1 MFFCIPKPN
10 LQPGVSLM
18 RCWDWRRLESHRQKK
33 RSQKSSKLNKFQ
45 SDCWLYLSN
54 KIWMINCC
62 HILKRSPQQCLNYH
76 FLLKSAVWLAWSQNH
91 EHVCGVVLPPTGKK
105 TIFIFQGLSVY
116 FWGEKRGKTKKVKQK
131 EKQCPV
137 QSQNGGFLFNNYSL
151 EITRQPLCYGFQTL
165 IVTVE
170 ENAITCWR
178 RGHGR
183 GRCASHACP
192 SGSGRG
198 AASWRNLALGWV
210 TQTPTIGS
218 FQSCATW
225 SHGSF

>member
-1 MFFCIPKPN
+1 MSTSAEWCCP
-10 LQPGVSLM
+10 L
-18 RCWDWRRLESHRQKK
+18 LEKK
-33 RSQKSSKLNKFQ
+33 
-45 SDCWLYLSN
+45 LYLYF
-54 KIWMINCC
+54 
-62 HILKRSPQQCLNYH
+62 RA
-76 FLLKSAVWLAWSQNH
+76 FL
-91 EHVCGVVLPPTGKK
+91 C
-105 TIFIFQGLSVY
+105 IFE
-116 FWGEKRGKTKKVKQK
+116 GEKRGKTKKVKQK

-170 ENAITCWR
+170 ENVITCWR

-218 FQSCATW
+218 FQSCAT
-225 SHGSF
+225 